1 MNGFK
6 FFRIF
11 GAFFMILGA
20 VLSAIMGFAIGGGGL
35 IFGVLFILI
44 GGLFFFLGQSAL
56 QRKAKVLE
64 EGKRYRGKIY
74 AYRPDHSI
82 KINDAPAVSVVVRY
96 FDDKGD
102 EREAVCPTGSND
114 VSIFPVGASVT
125 FAVHEGRYAVD
136 DTSVGVDK
144 LEREEELMDDRLAT
158 AEHAHLIAV
167 GCKNCG
173 ASYQAVEGYSN
184 RCPYCGTYAEA

>member
-1 MNGFK
+1 M
-6 FFRIF
+6 
-11 GAFFMILGA
+11 
-20 VLSAIMGFAIGGGGL
+20 
-35 IFGVLFILI
+35 
-44 GGLFFFLGQSAL
+44 
-56 QRKAKVLE
+56 
-64 EGKRYRGKIY
+64 
-74 AYRPDHSI
+74 
-82 KINDAPAVSVVVRY
+82 VVRY

>member
-64 EGKRYRGKIY
+64 EGKRYRGKSMPTDPIT
-74 AYRPDHSI
+74 
-82 KINDAPAVSVVVRY
+82 VS
-96 FDDKGD
+96 KSMTLL
-102 EREAVCPTGSND
+102 P
-114 VSIFPVGASVT
+114 
-125 FAVHEGRYAVD
+125 
-136 DTSVGVDK
+136 
-144 LEREEELMDDRLAT
+144 
-158 AEHAHLIAV
+158 
-167 GCKNCG
+167 
-173 ASYQAVEGYSN
+173 
-184 RCPYCGTYAEA
+184 